1 MTGLRG
7 RKSGLLD
14 NNMRGWQGLV
24 NVIKVL
30 LDETEKTRE
39 ASQNLKWMP
48 RSFRYI
54 LEDFAKHCDPSRVV
68 PKLIPVSAEAA
79 KKIES
84 RGGWSYHQKVGLTY
98 EHAVPLRTL
107 FDLLMEC
114 RESKKDIEA
123 SIKKFFFVTWVTDEE
138 DSRLNQLGLR
148 SKMPDGWNPEASP
161 HARYHAAGIEV
172 LT

>member
-14 NNMRGWQGLV
+14 NNMRDWQGLV

-54 LEDFAKHCDPSRVV
+54 LEDFAK
-68 PKLIPVSAEAA
+68 
-79 KKIES
+79 
-84 RGGWSYHQKVGLTY
+84 Q
-98 EHAVPLRTL
+98 
-107 FDLLMEC
+107 
-114 RESKKDIEA
+114 
-123 SIKKFFFVTWVTDEE
+123 
-138 DSRLNQLGLR
+138 
-148 SKMPDGWNPEASP
+148 
-161 HARYHAAGIEV
+161 
-172 LT
+172 